1 MSSNTGISPH
11 ATAFIHSYA
20 TATALGATSKP
31 SDLQACATAMS
42 SHYLPNLISF
52 TLGTNTTVATCE
64 EAAKGTLTHLQKLV
78 QAGVGADIRLV
89 RLAVK
94 EVGEFS
100 AAVFVTWELVVGGF
114 SIADEEK
121 ERSKAKGNEEKA
133 TRKAKGWRWR
143 NCYGYRR
150 MSREVD
156 GEEVVDKEGFEYIVS
171 DEEVGEL
178 IKRVPRY
185 FES

>member
-11 ATAFIHSYA
+11 TTSFIHSYA
-20 TATALGATSKP
+20 TATAIGSTSKP

-52 TLGTNTTVATCE
+52 TLGTNTTVATPE

-78 QAGVGADIRLV
+78 SAGVGADIRMIRV
-89 RLAVK
+89 AVK
-94 EVGEFS
+94 EIGEFA
-100 AAVFVTWELVVGGF
+100 AAVFVTWELVVDGF

-121 ERSKAKGNEEKA
+121 AKAKGEA

-178 IKRVPRY
+178 VKRVPKY